1 LSGQRWW
8 SVILEVFSHL
18 NDSMIQNLLTVVKPS
33 SPDEKK
39 LIKNIIR
46 EQIKINMLDEPI
58 FLLIS
63 TLLPI
68 LQELGKFI
76 LNVDE
81 FILGRVEYD
90 LSLREINKKIKS
102 FEFKKLAISRGK
114 KSRVINLSYSGQK

>member
-1 LSGQRWW
+1 MIS
-8 SVILEVFSHL
+8 EVFSHL